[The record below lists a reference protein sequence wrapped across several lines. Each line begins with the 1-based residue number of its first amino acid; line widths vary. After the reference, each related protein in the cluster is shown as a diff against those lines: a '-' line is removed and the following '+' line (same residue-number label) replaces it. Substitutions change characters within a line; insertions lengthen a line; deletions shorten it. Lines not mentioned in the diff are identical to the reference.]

1 MCYRLTVK
9 IKLLILLLL
18 RIDGEEYLIRRIW
31 LRLPKHVLSR
41 VPGYLPKIYWGLLMA
56 RLLQTGCSLSP
67 TQQRRS
73 TDGPT
78 IANRTKQNAS
88 PIDMTSR
95 RGRRK
100 CIWPVRACAVATQIW
115 ARKIMTSPQ
124 CAV

>member
-73 TDGPT
+73 TDGTNYSKPNQT
-78 IANRTKQNAS
+78 
-88 PIDMTSR
+88 
-95 RGRRK
+95 K
-100 CIWPVRACAVATQIW
+100 CITNRYDVTPRPPEVYMAGSRMRRRHAD
-115 ARKIMTSPQ
+115 MSS
-124 CAV
+124 